1 MAHDQAMSMA
11 AEYVEVCFPA
21 WPTSRPVATSVA
33 ARFWQGIGAGPLEAS
48 VFVTALVAVPGAI
61 AALSVVVLSLILA
74 FVLFAPGALALLA
87 WASWRHDQRAPLQQA
102 RPRSE

>member
-1 MAHDQAMSMA
+1 MAQDQALSMA

-21 WPTSRPVATSVA
+21 WPMSRSVAIPLA
-33 ARFWQGIGAGPLEAS
+33 ARFRQGIGAGPLEAS
-48 VFVTALVAVPGAI
+48 AFVAVLVAVPGAI

-74 FVLFAPGALALLA
+74 FVLLAPAALALLA
-87 WASWRHDQRAPLQQA
+87 WASWRHDRLAPMRYA

>member
-1 MAHDQAMSMA
+1 MAQEQALSMA

-21 WPTSRPVATSVA
+21 WPTSRSTATSLA
-33 ARFWQGIGAGPLEAS
+33 ERFWQGIGAGPLAAYA
-48 VFVTALVAVPGAI
+48 FVTALVVVPGAI

-74 FVLFAPGALALLA
+74 FVLLAPGALALLA
-87 WASWRHDQRAPLQQA
+87 WASWRHDRRAPLRHA

>member
-1 MAHDQAMSMA
+1 MAQDEALSMA

-21 WPTSRPVATSVA
+21 WPTSRSVA
-33 ARFWQGIGAGPLEAS
+33 LPLAVRFRQGVGAGPLEAS
-48 VFVTALVAVPGAI
+48 VFVTVLVAVPGAI

-74 FVLFAPGALALLA
+74 FVLLAPAALALLA
-87 WASWRHDQRAPLQQA
+87 WASWRHDRLAALQHA

>member
-1 MAHDQAMSMA
+1 MAQDQALSMA

-21 WPTSRPVATSVA
+21 WPTSRAMTTSVA
-33 ARFWQGIGAGPLEAS
+33 ARFSQGIGAGPLEAS
-48 VFVTALVAVPGAI
+48 AFVTALVVIPGAI

-74 FVLFAPGALALLA
+74 FVLLAPGALGLLA